1 MRMTVENLSPEQ
13 SMIFALTMC
22 SKKKKKI
29 DIISINKH
37 DRH

>member
-22 SKKKKKI
+22 SKKKKI